1 MVAMIRM
8 IVAIL
13 LVAASAHAQLS
24 TDDAFEF
31 LPIFHYGQ
39 NDEALTVLHD
49 AVIAAQSDA
58 AARTAL
64 NARFAA
70 LLGNAEATHDAKL
83 FACKMLFL
91 IGDATA
97 VPALAPLL
105 LDADLS
111 HVARYALEKLP
122 GAAADAKLLEAL
134 NAAPDIVKAGI
145 INALAMRRVSGA
157 VPVLAPLVDGASAPE
172 IRDAALA
179 ALGRLGEQ
187 DAAALE
193 KLSHLWAA
201 STEENEDLRGRALLQ
216 AATGHAE
223 RGEHAIAFRP
233 IMDVMERTKRTNLR
247 CSALESLAVANPEI
261 CAAHVVDWLRQG
273 TDDEARCALQQ
284 ARLLQHEG
292 LIDNLTGIYPM
303 LAPERRTGLLAA
315 LAGRGDPQALQV
327 IHAAL
332 TSAEPA
338 EQAAAFRAAGE
349 LGDGSSVGPLFAAA
363 TGQRD
368 AALAAL
374 SALAGGNVDHAL
386 MERLGPGATEERVLA
401 AEALG
406 NRRAAEAFDALA
418 ALTTD
423 VDAALA
429 DAAAEALG
437 QVAAPP
443 HAAALL
449 AMVQSA
455 GDEGVRDRAAGA
467 LTALLRRSPEGA
479 HAEAL
484 LAAIAETKDAAV
496 RATLVRVAGATADAA
511 FLPMLHSL
519 ATEEPAAL
527 DALADWPTAEP
538 MDLLLDIGKAASG
551 EARDTALEGFLRHL
565 RTAPLDEPAKLARFE
580 EVMPLSESTRIR
592 RAVIAGA
599 GELKGTDALDF
610 VERYTETEGL
620 KRESRVAAEAIR
632 RQFYT
637 ATASDNA
644 AEAALALDGEP
655 GTRWTSGRVQAPG
668 MWYQLDMSR
677 SASIG
682 GIVLDAARSASDSP
696 VAYSVYVFDDPA
708 DKGAAVAEGA
718 GDSPVLDLKFEP
730 KKGRYLRIEQS
741 GTSTD
746 YFWSI
751 HELRVMPR

>member
-1 MVAMIRM
+1 MNR
-8 IVAIL
+8 L
-13 LVAASAHAQLS
+13 LALFLLIAASAQAQLS

-58 AARTAL
+58 EARTTL
-64 NARFAA
+64 NARFAG
-70 LLGNAEATHDAKL
+70 LLGNPEATHDAKL
-83 FACKMLFL
+83 FACKMLL
-91 IGDATA
+91 LVGDAST

-105 LDADLS
+105 LDAELS

-122 GAAADAKLLEAL
+122 GAEADAALLEAL
-134 NAAPDIVKAGI
+134 SAAPDGVKAGI
-145 INALAMRRVSGA
+145 INALAMRRAAGA
-157 VPVLAPLVDGASAPE
+157 VPALAPLVDDASGAE
-172 IRDAALA
+172 VRDAALA

-187 DAAALE
+187 DAVALE

-201 STEENEDLRGRALLQ
+201 STEENEDPRGRALLQ
-216 AATGHAE
+216 AATGHAT

-273 TDDEARCALQQ
+273 TDAEARCALQQ
-284 ARLLQHEG
+284 ARLLQHDG

-327 IHAAL
+327 IHTAL

-374 SALAGGNVDHAL
+374 SALVGGNVDHAL
-386 MERLGPGATEERVLA
+386 MERLGQGAAEERVLA
-401 AEALG
+401 AAALG
-406 NRRAAEAFDALA
+406 SRRASEAFDVLA
-418 ALTTD
+418 SLTTD
-423 VDAALA
+423 ADATLGE
-429 DAAAEALG
+429 AAAEAMG

-443 HAAALL
+443 HAAAML
-449 AMVQSA
+449 AMVQYA
-455 GDEGVRDRAAGA
+455 DDNVVRDRAAGA
-467 LTALLRRSPEGA
+467 LTALLRRSPTGVYSED
-479 HAEAL
+479 L
-484 LAAIAETKDAAV
+484 LSAIAETKDATGRTA
-496 RATLVRVAGATADAA
+496 LVRVAGATADAA
-511 FLPMLHSL
+511 FLPMLQSL
-519 ATEEPAAL
+519 AAEEPAAL
-527 DALADWPTAEP
+527 DALANWPTPEP
-538 MDLLLDIGKAASG
+538 MDALLEIGKSAAG
-551 EARDTALEGFLRHL
+551 EARDTALEGYLRHL
-565 RTAPLDEPAKLARFE
+565 RKATLDEPAKLARYE
-580 EVMPLSESTRIR
+580 EVMPLSDSSRVR
-592 RAVIAGA
+592 RAVLAGA
-599 GELKGTDALDF
+599 GELKGMGALDF
-610 VERYTETEGL
+610 VESFMETEGL
-620 KRESRVAAEAIR
+620 KRESRVAAESIR

-637 ATASDNA
+637 ATASDNPSKA
-644 AEAALALDGEP
+644 SLALDGKP

-668 MWYQLDMSR
+668 MWFQLDMSR
-677 SASIG
+677 NASIG

-718 GDSPVLDLKFEP
+718 GDTPVLDLKFEP
-730 KKGRYLRIEQS
+730 KRGRYVRIEQS

-746 YFWSI
+746 AFWSI
-751 HELRVMPR
+751 HELRVVPR